1 MTVETVTL
9 KKDDEGHVTGYTKT
23 TETTGSV
30 TDETVKPEVP
40 DQATVGKDGDTTYS
54 FELPEKPEITT
65 PVQRERRRQARQR
78 RRGAAADRRP
88 AVT

>member
-30 TDETVKPEVP
+30 TDETVKPKVP

-65 PVQRERRRQARQR
+65 PVQRGADGKPGQR
-78 RRGAAADRRP
+78 RRGAAADRHQR
-88 AVT
+88 